1 MKIQSLFLHFT
12 FKVTHA
18 KPNPDARYQEKW
30 EFANARMRP
39 GAQIS
44 HRNQAERSHKKQA
57 MKAADRIYYYNDR
70 RSADPIQKKEK
81 RYSLNSS
88 RTFAKQKIAA
98 EPLLVQLVNS
108 YPHSISKT
116 LTAHFRLKHKRR
128 KKKKRRGPIRPQNT
142 QQQIVRIISATFHD
156 KIRLVSWPTEEK
168 ENLKDQKWSLLV
180 LFFIYLFIF
189 TTA

>member
-30 EFANARMRP
+30 ELANERTRP

-128 KKKKRRGPIRPQNT
+128 KKKKKDVGQSDHKTHNSKSYASS
-142 QQQIVRIISATFHD
+142 QQRFMTKFVLFHD
-156 KIRLVSWPTEEK
+156 P
-168 ENLKDQKWSLLV
+168 QKKKK
-180 LFFIYLFIF
+180 
-189 TTA
+189 T

>member
-116 LTAHFRLKHKRR
+116 LTAHFRLKHKRS
-128 KKKKRRGPIRPQNT
+128 KKKKTWANPTTKHTTANRTHHLSN
-142 QQQIVRIISATFHD
+142 
-156 KIRLVSWPTEEK
+156 VSWQNSSCFMTHRRK
-168 ENLKDQKWSLLV
+168 RKLKRSKMEFVGLI
-180 LFFIYLFIF
+180 FIYLFRF

>member
-18 KPNPDARYQEKW
+18 EPNPDARYQEKW

-116 LTAHFRLKHKRR
+116 LTAHFRLKHKRS
-128 KKKKRRGPIRPQNT
+128 KKKKTWANPTTKHTTANRTHHLSN
-142 QQQIVRIISATFHD
+142 
-156 KIRLVSWPTEEK
+156 VSWQNSSCFMTHRRK
-168 ENLKDQKWSLLV
+168 RKLKRQKWSLLV